1 MANCRECIHWKK
13 CSKTNG
19 ITRYYGEMIAA
30 DNVENLCEWFINAAD
45 VAPRAEVE
53 MLKEK
58 YEIVYQPKAMIEAN
72 AKAEVAREIFE
83 DIEENAIEHDMY
95 GRTLLFI
102 GQGTLAELKKKYTEG
117 QK

>member
-1 MANCRECIHWKK
+1 
-13 CSKTNG
+13 
-19 ITRYYGEMIAA
+19 
-30 DNVENLCEWFINAAD
+30 
-45 VAPRAEVE
+45 